1 MKPVYLDH
9 AATTPLHPE
18 VIQTMTKT
26 LTETFGNPSSLHQ
39 FGRPAQGLLENARD
53 ELAKSIGAKPSELI
67 FTSGGSEG
75 DTMAIIKT
83 AENYQ
88 HLGKHLITTQVEHS
102 AVLKSFKY
110 LETQGFEVTY
120 LPVASTGEL
129 TVEQVNEAL
138 REDTILVSIMR
149 TNNEVGTIFPI
160 PEIGALLQ
168 THQALFHT
176 DAVQSFGLEEIDVN
190 AWHVDLLSTA
200 AHKINGPKGTGFLFI
215 KEGTKITPLIHGGDQ
230 ENKKRPGT
238 ENLANIMG
246 YAKAASLLTPE
257 KKKDNQRT
265 YQAYR
270 EIILST
276 LSERAVAFDING
288 QAPQQSAH
296 VLNLYLPGVQSEMLL
311 MHLDLKGFAVSA
323 GSACTAGNMAPS
335 HVLIA
340 MHGKDSAIVPSSI
353 RISFGLGLSEEDVR
367 DFAETLADTVLRMT
381 QH

>member
-9 AATTPLHPE
+9 AATTPLHPAVIE
-18 VIQTMTKT
+18 VMTKT

-83 AENYQ
+83 AENYRQ
-88 HLGKHLITTQVEHS
+88 FGKHLITTQVEHS
-102 AVLKSFKY
+102 AVLKSFQY

-120 LPVASTGEL
+120 LPVSSTGEL
-129 TVEQVNEAL
+129 TVTQVKEAL
-138 REDTILVSIMR
+138 RDDTILVSIMR

-160 PEIGALLQ
+160 PAIGELLKE
-168 THQALFHT
+168 HQALFHT
-176 DAVQSFGLEEIDVN
+176 DAVQAFGLEEIDVN
-190 AWHVDLLSTA
+190 EWQVDLLSTA
-200 AHKINGPKGTGFLFI
+200 AHKINGPKGTGFLYI
-215 KEGTKITPLIHGGDQ
+215 KEGTKITPLIQGGDQ

-246 YAKAASLLTPE
+246 FAKASSLLTSEAKAANQVTYESYRQLISRILTE
-257 KKKDNQRT
+257 QGINF
-265 YQAYR
+265 
-270 EIILST
+270 E
-276 LSERAVAFDING
+276 VNG
-288 QAPQQSAH
+288 QAPVQSAH
-296 VLNLYLPGVQSEMLL
+296 VLNLYLPGIQSEMLL

-335 HVLIA
+335 HVLVA
-340 MHGKDSAIVPSSI
+340 MYGADSPIVPSSI
-353 RISFGLGLSEEDVR
+353 RISFGYGLSEEEVVN
-367 DFAETLADTVLRMT
+367 FAQTLADTVRRLVK
-381 QH
+381 

>member
-9 AATTPLHPE
+9 AATTPLHPAVIE
-18 VIQTMTKT
+18 VMTKT

-83 AENYQ
+83 AENYRQ
-88 HLGKHLITTQVEHS
+88 FGKHLITTQVEHS
-102 AVLKSFKY
+102 AVLKSFQY

-120 LPVASTGEL
+120 LPVSSTGEL
-129 TVEQVNEAL
+129 TVTQVKEAL
-138 REDTILVSIMR
+138 RDDTILVSIMR

-160 PEIGALLQ
+160 PAIGELLKE
-168 THQALFHT
+168 HQALFHT
-176 DAVQSFGLEEIDVN
+176 DAVQAFGLEEIDVN
-190 AWHVDLLSTA
+190 EWQVDLLSTA
-200 AHKINGPKGTGFLFI
+200 AHKINGPKGTGFLYI
-215 KEGTKITPLIHGGDQ
+215 KEGTKITPLIQGGDQ

-246 YAKAASLLTPE
+246 FAKASSLLTSEAKAANQVTYESYRQLISRILTE
-257 KKKDNQRT
+257 QGIHF
-265 YQAYR
+265 
-270 EIILST
+270 E
-276 LSERAVAFDING
+276 VNG
-288 QAPQQSAH
+288 QAPVQSAH
-296 VLNLYLPGVQSEMLL
+296 VLNLYLPGIQSEMLL

-335 HVLIA
+335 HVLVA
-340 MHGKDSAIVPSSI
+340 MYGADSPIVPSSI
-353 RISFGLGLSEEDVR
+353 RISFGYGLSEEEVVN
-367 DFAETLADTVLRMT
+367 FAQTLADTVRRLVK
-381 QH
+381 

>member
-1 MKPVYLDH
+1 MNPVYLDH

-18 VIQTMTKT
+18 VVAVMTKT

-39 FGRPAQGLLENARD
+39 FGRPAQGMLENARD
-53 ELAKSIGAKPSELI
+53 ELAKSIDAKPSELI

-110 LETQGFEVTY
+110 LETQGFDVTY

-129 TVEQVNEAL
+129 TVEQVKEAL

-160 PEIGALLQ
+160 PAIGELLKD
-168 THQALFHT
+168 HQALFHT

-190 AWHVDLLSTA
+190 AWQVDLLSTA
-200 AHKINGPKGTGFLFI
+200 AHKINGPKGTGFLYI
-215 KEGTKITPLIHGGDQ
+215 KEGTKITPLIQGGDQ

-246 YAKAASLLTPE
+246 FAKASSLLTPE
-257 KKKDNQRT
+257 VKAENQTKYQT
-265 YQAYR
+265 YR
-270 EIILST
+270 RLIINT
-276 LSERAVAFDING
+276 LTDCGVHFEVNG
-288 QAPQQSAH
+288 QAPEQSAH
-296 VLNLYLPGVQSEMLL
+296 VLNIYLPGVQSEMLL
-311 MHLDLKGFAVSA
+311 MHLDLRGFAVSA

-335 HVLIA
+335 HVLVA
-340 MHGKDSAIVPSSI
+340 MYGEDSPIVPASI
-353 RISFGLGLSEEDVR
+353 RISFGYGLTEEDVVN
-367 DFAETLADTVLRMT
+367 FAQTLAETVTRLIK
-381 QH
+381 